1 MIQKPS
7 KEIPSRN
14 SSSANFLASTQIG
27 EKGWGLIRPQAFRR
41 KFSARLAQ
49 NGNSLSQPLPL
60 SMDSFG
66 MESRGS
72 GWEMPCARRAV
83 VVVCEGVILP

>member
-1 MIQKPS
+1 MIQTPS
-7 KEIPSRN
+7 KAFPSRD
-14 SSSANFLASTQIG
+14 SGSTDFLTSTQIG
-27 EKGWGLIRPQAFRR
+27 EKGWGFTRPQAFRR
-41 KFSARLAQ
+41 KFSACLAQ

-60 SMDSFG
+60 SIDSFG

-72 GWEMPCARRAV
+72 GWEMPCARQAV